1 MPISPRRVY
10 AQLRKLDRVDITTS
24 AITRELAQDILANPE
39 ISLAMKQAIADRL
52 HRANNQLGMQSTTD
66 EDSY

>member
-1 MPISPRRVY
+1 MPISPRKVY
-10 AQLRKLDRVDITTS
+10 AQLRKLDRLDATTS

-39 ISLAMKQAIADRL
+39 VSLAMRQAIADRL
-52 HRANNQLGMQSTTD
+52 HRANNQLGMQSTID

>member
-10 AQLRKLDRVDITTS
+10 AQLRKLDRLDVTTS
-24 AITRELAQDILANPE
+24 AVIRELAQDILANPE
-39 ISLAMKQAIADRL
+39 VSVAMRQAIADRL
-52 HRANNQLGMQSTTD
+52 HRANNRLGMQSTAD

>member
-1 MPISPRRVY
+1 
-10 AQLRKLDRVDITTS
+10 
-24 AITRELAQDILANPE
+24 LAQDILANPE

-52 HRANNQLGMQSTTD
+52 HRANNQLGMQPTTD

>member
-10 AQLRKLDRVDITTS
+10 AQLRKLDRADITTS
-24 AITRELAQDILANPE
+24 AVTRELAQDILANPD
-39 ISLAMKQAIADRL
+39 ISLAMRQAIADRL
-52 HRANNQLGMQSTTD
+52 HHANTQLGMQSTAD

>member
-10 AQLRKLDRVDITTS
+10 AQLRKLDRLDVTS
-24 AITRELAQDILANPE
+24 SAVIRELAQDILANPE
-39 ISLAMKQAIADRL
+39 VSVAMRQAIADRL
-52 HRANNQLGMQSTTD
+52 HRANNRLGMQSTAD

>member
-10 AQLRKLDRVDITTS
+10 SQLRKLDRADITTS

-39 ISLAMKQAIADRL
+39 ISLARRQAIAERL
-52 HRANNQLGMQSTTD
+52 HQANNQLGMQSTAE

>member
-10 AQLRKLDRVDITTS
+10 AQLRKLDRADITTS
-24 AITRELAQDILANPE
+24 AVTRELAQDILANPE
-39 ISLAMKQAIADRL
+39 ISLAMRQAIADRL
-52 HRANNQLGMQSTTD
+52 HRANTQLGMQSTAD

>member
-10 AQLRKLDRVDITTS
+10 SQLRKLDQGDLMTS
-24 AITRELAQDILANPE
+24 ALTRELAQDILANPE
-39 ISLAMKQAIADRL
+39 VSVAMRQAIADRL
-52 HRANNQLGMQSTTD
+52 HRANNRLGMQSTAD

>member
-10 AQLRKLDRVDITTS
+10 AQLRKLDQLDITTS

-39 ISLAMKQAIADRL
+39 ISLAMRQAIADRL
-52 HRANNQLGMQSTTD
+52 HRANNQLGMQSTAD